1 MDDKLIY
8 IPNDD
13 KQNLKSLDTATL
25 YQTIKIFNISPEFF
39 SHRIRESVY
48 KHWVLL
54 AMLYLIFYF
63 LFCL

>member
-1 MDDKLIY
+1 MDDKLINT
-8 IPNDD
+8 PNDD

-25 YQTIKIFNISPEFF
+25 YQTIKIFKISPKFF
-39 SHRIRESVY
+39 SHRIRESVH
-48 KHWVLL
+48 KNWVFS